1 MSLKLVLGEPRMHQ
15 GEVRLQIELSQPW
28 RHPPCQMAFLLG
40 LWTLLAHFTNNKEA
54 NTGLEQRNKSKITY
68 APWAASMLDCISQEL
83 ENRVF
88 PQVFTHREPIRSR
101 HLRSHD
107 PYMGFQ
113 PSYAR
118 ASKMVGMLT
127 QFDVL
132 PPLEEWHIN
141 LEVGSQVYQLLK
153 GFKQLQKAT
162 LWPDTTSS
170 SCMGGF

>member
-1 MSLKLVLGEPRMHQ
+1 
-15 GEVRLQIELSQPW
+15 
-28 RHPPCQMAFLLG
+28 
-40 LWTLLAHFTNNKEA
+40 
-54 NTGLEQRNKSKITY
+54 
-68 APWAASMLDCISQEL
+68 MLDCVSQEL

-88 PQVFTHREPIRSR
+88 PRVFTHREPIRSC
-101 HLRSHD
+101 HLRSRD
-107 PYMGFQ
+107 PHVGFQ
-113 PSYAR
+113 PSDAR
-118 ASKMVGMLT
+118 VSKMAGMPT

-170 SCMGGF
+170 SHMGGF

>member
-1 MSLKLVLGEPRMHQ
+1 
-15 GEVRLQIELSQPW
+15 
-28 RHPPCQMAFLLG
+28 MAFLLG
-40 LWTLLAHFTNNKEA
+40 LWTFFVHFTNNKEA

-68 APWAASMLDCISQEL
+68 TPWAASMLDCILWEL

-88 PQVFTHREPIRSR
+88 PWVFADREPIRSH
-101 HLRSHD
+101 HLRSRD
-107 PYMGFQ
+107 PHAGFQ
-113 PSYAR
+113 SSDAR
-118 ASKMVGMLT
+118 ASKMAGMPT

-153 GFKQLQKAT
+153 GFKQLRKAT

>member
-1 MSLKLVLGEPRMHQ
+1 M
-15 GEVRLQIELSQPW
+15 
-28 RHPPCQMAFLLG
+28 
-40 LWTLLAHFTNNKEA
+40 
-54 NTGLEQRNKSKITY
+54 GLEQRNKSKTTY
-68 APWAASMLDCISQEL
+68 TPWAASMLDCVSQEL

-88 PQVFTHREPIRSR
+88 PWFFMHCEPIRSH

-107 PYMGFQ
+107 SRVGFQ
-113 PSYAR
+113 PSDAR
-118 ASKMVGMLT
+118 ASKMAGMAT

-153 GFKQLQKAT
+153 GFKQLQKVT

-170 SCMGGF
+170 LHMGGF